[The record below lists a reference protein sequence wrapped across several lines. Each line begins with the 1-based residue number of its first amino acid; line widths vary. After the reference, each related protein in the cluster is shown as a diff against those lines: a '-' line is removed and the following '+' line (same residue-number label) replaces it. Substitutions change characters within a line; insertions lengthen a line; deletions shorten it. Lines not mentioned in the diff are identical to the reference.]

1 MSLRLC
7 PHHLHN
13 HDVLDN
19 VQLSHRIYIVTKPV
33 SVYSNNNGSVT
44 SSLSSRSSLSSTSS
58 SSSTTTTTPTPT
70 PVDDGTIQWIPC
82 AVDLEPNLQCG
93 TLSVPLDWIN
103 PSGQNISLPLV
114 RVPAKS
120 ATPRN
125 QTIIFNP
132 GGPGVSGI
140 SQFVV
145 GQGSRLQT
153 LVGDDWDLV
162 TFDPRGVALNMAYSC
177 PDVNS
182 TIIAETDDR
191 LTEEDGDD
199 LVPDNDFNV
208 PVLDDPNGVVP
219 SPTQPTYHTA
229 GELIGTT
236 FVARDIQAMAEAF
249 GQDGYIRYWGF
260 SYGTLLGATVAAMF
274 PDQVD
279 RVVLDGNINP
289 TDYYYGLGDEA
300 VSDYDAGLEKFL
312 DFCAQAGPT
321 QCPLA
326 HDDLT
331 GSELLDE
338 QWSFYNDLLEEKVTA
353 YTAEGDQLKYDDLQ
367 GLMKAVIFSGPS
379 GWGEYL
385 DMWAY
390 GTITAR
396 PYRLP
401 DVARPHRST
410 PITCGDANRF
420 SDVSVAK
427 FEEWR
432 ALYNDRSQY
441 GGDTLTAILFA
452 CATWQVSAKEGPP
465 SFEGIVTKTPILFVE
480 NFYDPVTPSESA
492 RNSSAGFVGSAIQ
505 WHNGFGH
512 CSLRDPSK
520 QVTQNVKSYFDT
532 GVIPDVST
540 IAEPDSPAFP
550 NLASSKARRMTQQD
564 EQYEEAVAG
573 IAAFMNKKP
582 DSDFQYPEPLRHAQR
597 NVYELLRWAN
607 STSTPSFDTTS
618 TASTTI
624 PSTTSGLARPSTSAW
639 ASTITSSSWSI
650 PAWCTPIAPFSSS
663 TRISSWTATTTPAS
677 TRAAVDKPSS
687 WLDWVNTTTTSAMNS
702 LHSADLTFTEWA
714 TFTETTSV
722 DPTWSDWAI
731 STETASADPTW
742 SDWAT
747 STGTTSTDPTWS
759 DWATSTETTSADP
772 TWSDWA
778 TSTETTSADP
788 TWSDW
793 ASSTKTG
800 SADPTWSDWASST
813 ETTSADPTWTDWN
826 DPGESTTSRKQ
837 MTSPK
842 STATATATAT
852 ISLKSVKPST
862 SSLVDPWQTYTGD
875 GSRNSAC
882 AMSIGAVITLLTIFL
897 GF

>member
-1 MSLRLC
+1 MAVAAASASFSLTC
-7 PHHLHN
+7 PSGYAPITSTITTSWTTSN
-13 HDVLDN
+13 FPIASTSS
-19 VQLSHRIYIVTKPV
+19 QSLSLSST
-33 SVYSNNNGSVT
+33 SYSNNNGSVT

-103 PSGQNISLPLV
+103 PSGQNISLPMV

-125 QTIIFNP
+125 QTIIYNP
-132 GGPGVSGI
+132 GGPGASGI

-177 PDVNS
+177 PGVNS
-182 TIIAETDDR
+182 TIIAETDDS

-219 SPTQPTYHTA
+219 FSNAYWNDGYNSLVAQGQKCAEPTYHTA

-367 GLMKAVIFSGPS
+367 GLMKEVIFSGPS

-390 GTITAR
+390 GYHNRTA
-396 PYRLP
+396 
-401 DVARPHRST
+401 
-410 PITCGDANRF
+410 
-420 SDVSVAK
+420 
-427 FEEWR
+427 
-432 ALYNDRSQY
+432 
-441 GGDTLTAILFA
+441 
-452 CATWQVSAKEGPP
+452 VSA
-465 SFEGIVTKTPILFVE
+465 
-480 NFYDPVTPSESA
+480 
-492 RNSSAGFVGSAIQ
+492 
-505 WHNGFGH
+505 
-512 CSLRDPSK
+512 
-520 QVTQNVKSYFDT
+520 
-532 GVIPDVST
+532 
-540 IAEPDSPAFP
+540 
-550 NLASSKARRMTQQD
+550 ARRRATPPFDPLDAIRSEIKVSPSSRSGELSTMTG
-564 EQYEEAVAG
+564 ASMAG
-573 IAAFMNKKP
+573 I
-582 DSDFQYPEPLRHAQR
+582 R
-597 NVYELLRWAN
+597 
-607 STSTPSFDTTS
+607 
-618 TASTTI
+618 
-624 PSTTSGLARPSTSAW
+624 
-639 ASTITSSSWSI
+639 
-650 PAWCTPIAPFSSS
+650 
-663 TRISSWTATTTPAS
+663 
-677 TRAAVDKPSS
+677 
-687 WLDWVNTTTTSAMNS
+687 
-702 LHSADLTFTEWA
+702 
-714 TFTETTSV
+714 
-722 DPTWSDWAI
+722 
-731 STETASADPTW
+731 
-742 SDWAT
+742 
-747 STGTTSTDPTWS
+747 
-759 DWATSTETTSADP
+759 
-772 TWSDWA
+772 
-778 TSTETTSADP
+778 
-788 TWSDW
+788 
-793 ASSTKTG
+793 
-800 SADPTWSDWASST
+800 
-813 ETTSADPTWTDWN
+813 
-826 DPGESTTSRKQ
+826 
-837 MTSPK
+837 
-842 STATATATAT
+842 
-852 ISLKSVKPST
+852 
-862 SSLVDPWQTYTGD
+862 
-875 GSRNSAC
+875 
-882 AMSIGAVITLLTIFL
+882 
-897 GF
+897 